1 MSLNRQLLLVP
12 LSGLCGFMLAV
23 IMGVTPFSKAAP
35 APANQPQELRY
46 QQFSEKNNLML
57 LETTTGKVWIAK
69 ANRAARDTDV
79 LMEWRLHTEAPP
91 PK

>member
-1 MSLNRQLLLVP
+1 MSLNRQVLLVP
-12 LSGLCGFMLAV
+12 ISGLCGYMLAV
-23 IMGVTPFSKAAP
+23 MMGVTPFSKA

-79 LMEWRLHTEAPP
+79 MMEWRLHTDAPP